1 MKFGKYLEA
10 RQLELPEYNGYFINY
25 KQLKKLIKHLS
36 IRKIDSEGN
45 AIVSVSETPDN
56 VGTSSEPVYM
66 VLQSNKAHFFFKLER
81 ELDRVN
87 AYYLEKETYFK
98 NMLDI
103 LQKKFSQYQKTGRL
117 ISKDSSSY
125 KYLLESLKRFHRE
138 IDHLT
143 QFIDLNRTGFGK
155 VLKNGTRDHIPTP
168 KIST

>member
-10 RQLELPEYNGYFINY
+10 RQLELPEYNGHFINY

-36 IRKIDSEGN
+36 ISKIDNEGHESFTMS
-45 AIVSVSETPDN
+45 ITPDQP
-56 VGTSSEPVYM
+56 VAKTTEPVFM

-117 ISKDSSSY
+117 INKNSSSY
-125 KYLLESLKRFHRE
+125 KYLLESLKRFQRE

-143 QFIDLNRTGFGK
+143 QFIDLNRTGLGK
-155 VLKNGTRDHIPTP
+155 VL
-168 KIST
+168 